1 MDRLARRKGRRR
13 WRSIAGNQ
21 SVHRVAR
28 LDVLPAAEAVGNAD
42 QAHWGAGIDPDS
54 THARGEIDRDE
65 RQKVAFSV
73 IEPGTIHGEA
83 PALASILTLPK
94 SVASDRGVSHIGPSR
109 RESHSVNFARGEPAG
124 TAFPGASTIFRQG
137 GATGGETGQEAAAL
151 LAVRC
156 EGQDGGRDRQ
166 RRPRASA
173 VIAADQI

>member
-1 MDRLARRKGRRR
+1 MDRLARRKRRLR

-65 RQKVAFSV
+65 RQQVAFSV
-73 IEPGTIHGEA
+73 IQPGPNHGEA

-94 SVASDRGVSHIGPSR
+94 PVAP
-109 RESHSVNFARGEPAG
+109 ARGLTPIA
-124 TAFPGASTIFRQG
+124 P
-137 GATGGETGQEAAAL
+137 
-151 LAVRC
+151 
-156 EGQDGGRDRQ
+156 
-166 RRPRASA
+166 PRHPPPPPTF
-173 VIAADQI
+173 